1 MRKLN
6 RYTAIE
12 YLKLSPLKDVLK
24 QCRNDIWQFFF
35 CLKKPEGFESFLQE
49 QEFLKG
55 KNIAIIIAFEQP
67 WALSWLLTMA
77 VINQPDFHFIVFDN
91 SQFQDKRSE
100 LKQVC
105 LRHGTPYLGL
115 PKLKTRHVNRSHGM
129 AMTWVYRNF
138 VSAICPSVFGFV
150 DHDLIPVSTSGI
162 LDEVKRQSIYGV
174 LNKSDMAWNLWAGFC
189 FYDYAFVSGKNLN
202 FLYDFSNG
210 LDTGGRNNKYLYSK
224 CDMSNLEYSPDE
236 LYLLNVDESNRRGV
250 QLIDRSWVHIG
261 SISYNDNLAPKKKF
275 FEALE
280 YALNSKGFFEL

>member
-100 LKQVC
+100 LK
-105 LRHGTPYLGL
+105 HIHSKKYLI
-115 PKLKTRHVNRSHGM
+115 
-129 AMTWVYRNF
+129 
-138 VSAICPSVFGFV
+138 VSFSF
-150 DHDLIPVSTSGI
+150 LI
-162 LDEVKRQSIYGV
+162 Y
-174 LNKSDMAWNLWAGFC
+174 
-189 FYDYAFVSGKNLN
+189 LN
-202 FLYDFSNG
+202 FLEKKLFFIFSA
-210 LDTGGRNNKYLYSK
+210 L
-224 CDMSNLEYSPDE
+224 PI
-236 LYLLNVDESNRRGV
+236 LLINE
-250 QLIDRSWVHIG
+250 
-261 SISYNDNLAPKKKF
+261 
-275 FEALE
+275 
-280 YALNSKGFFEL
+280 